1 MKQFK
6 WKLQRLLDIR
16 AKQERLKK
24 VELFEI
30 TEKLSAVKTELMMQK
45 NILKDMLDSLSK
57 ESPDTRLVRQ
67 AMFMAS
73 SARNN
78 EIIKNLE
85 TKQTDLQSQH
95 KEKMAEVLK
104 IRQFRQGLEKLRE
117 EAKINFITEEEKK
130 EQNEMNEASTSR
142 FAQNILS
149 QQQISLTV

>member
-16 AKQERLKK
+16 AKQEQLKK

-30 TEKLSAVKTELMMQK
+30 TEKISAVKTELMMQK

-57 ESPDTRLVRQ
+57 ERPDTRLVRQ
-67 AMFMAS
+67 AMFIAS